1 MQLLVILMHNM
12 MMSPGIVTQGFVML
26 SSSPA
31 ASAAVGPAQ
40 KTRSANTKG
49 QASAKP
55 TAKAKAKALDP
66 VHIACTW
73 RRRTLKDFNKMN
85 AVLTSCKMGAE
96 NAIHEAFYVCLCVC
110 VCVC

>member
-1 MQLLVILMHNM
+1 
-12 MMSPGIVTQGFVML
+12 MMSTGIVTQGFVML

-31 ASAAVGPAQ
+31 ASSAAVGPAQ

-55 TAKAKAKALDP
+55 SAKAKAQAVDP

-85 AVLTSCKMGAE
+85 AVLTSCKIGAE
-96 NAIHEAFYVCLCVC
+96 SAIHEAFYVCMCAR
-110 VCVC
+110 